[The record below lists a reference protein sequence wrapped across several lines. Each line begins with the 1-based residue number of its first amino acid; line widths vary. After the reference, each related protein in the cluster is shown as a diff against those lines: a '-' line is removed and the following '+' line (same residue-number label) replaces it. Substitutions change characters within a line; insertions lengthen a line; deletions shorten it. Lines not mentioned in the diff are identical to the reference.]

1 MAIAYRSQLMKIEFP
16 GYLIWMGMETDR
28 VLVEEDG
35 HAMDGVLAV
44 ISIPDPSYSVSEV
57 LYPCLISSEG
67 VSLANFYFAP
77 FILELEEDFNDRKHP
92 SWISS
97 PSPSPIPK

>member
-1 MAIAYRSQLMKIEFP
+1 L
-16 GYLIWMGMETDR
+16 GTETDR

-35 HAMDGVLAV
+35 HAMYGVLAE
-44 ISIPDPSYSVSEV
+44 ISSPNPIYSVSEL

-77 FILELEEDFNDRKHP
+77 FIFELEEYFDDRKHP